1 MLVDSKYDSGIYRFN
16 AGWKV
21 VCKLRFN
28 DVMNGCKDILKGVSV
43 KYYFIIGI
51 DCTYLLIFIK

>member
-1 MLVDSKYDSGIYRFN
+1 MTQGIYRFN

-28 DVMNGCKDILKGVSV
+28 DVMNG
-43 KYYFIIGI
+43 
-51 DCTYLLIFIK
+51 